1 MVLKY
6 PGSKDRQ
13 KWSDA
18 FSGDAELHS
27 TDDTDSVHSEPASPA
42 KKCRFTIIILQWPR
56 LKIESSV
63 LPDLNSLVG
72 SNISTNLP

>member
-27 TDDTDSVHSEPASPA
+27 TDDTDSIHSEPASPA
-42 KKCRFTIIILQWPR
+42 KKCRFTII
-56 LKIESSV
+56 
-63 LPDLNSLVG
+63 
-72 SNISTNLP
+72 